1 MNLLDPK
8 LVLSH
13 RFGVFFFESGLIPNM
28 LDIRFQK
35 VSGLQA
41 EMTMDSVTEGG
52 ENLYTHRIPKRA
64 SYNNLV
70 LERGIVNLSPLSLNF
85 NATFSL
91 FKFSPSNVLVTLF
104 NDKNI
109 PVSAWMF
116 QKAIPVKWS
125 FGDLDANANV
135 VEIETMEL
143 SYTRFQT
150 ITV

>member
-8 LVLSH
+8 HVLSH
-13 RFGVFFFESGLIPNM
+13 RFGVFFFESGVIPNM
-28 LDIRFQK
+28 MDIRFQK
-35 VSGLQA
+35 VSGLHA

-52 ENLYTHRIPKRA
+52 ENLYTHRIPKRV

-70 LERGIVNLSPLSLNF
+70 LERGIVNLSPLSLSF

-116 QKAIPVKWS
+116 LKAIPVKWS
-125 FGDLDANANV
+125 FGDLDANANT

-150 ITV
+150 ITI